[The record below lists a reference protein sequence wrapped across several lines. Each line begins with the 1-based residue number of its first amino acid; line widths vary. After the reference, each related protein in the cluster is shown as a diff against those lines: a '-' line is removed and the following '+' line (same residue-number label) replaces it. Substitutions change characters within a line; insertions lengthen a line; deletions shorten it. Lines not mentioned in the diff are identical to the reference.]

1 MVCEMG
7 LVERW
12 KTKTQIN
19 ATQAHGFCSAT
30 YLASFLHHDV
40 VTMPVTDAKDIRS
53 YTVASTGQG
62 ELLNC
67 SVQVIPGDRQRSS
80 WVRPQC
86 RGETYTMLMLS
97 TMQRTHRTN
106 QSWMAT
112 RCLKGRRV
120 RQLSGHR
127 LTEPQLFKSLCP
139 RSPVLVGLTLSWM
152 VLWEA
157 TMALLYHPGAE
168 EFFF

>member
-1 MVCEMG
+1 MWNGVG
-7 LVERW
+7 RKV
-12 KTKTQIN
+12 KDKNTTQCHPSPWLLQCN
-19 ATQAHGFCSAT
+19 LPGRFSSPWCCHYACHRCQGHKK
-30 YLASFLHHDV
+30 LHSSQH
-40 VTMPVTDAKDIRS
+40 R
-53 YTVASTGQG
+53 TGWTPQ
-62 ELLNC
+62 LLG
-67 SVQVIPGDRQRSS
+67 PGHPWRQRSS

-106 QSWMAT
+106 QSWMTT

-120 RQLSGHR
+120 RPLSGHR

-157 TMALLYHPGAE
+157 TMALLYHPGA
-168 EFFF
+168 